1 MSDGKFGADEQKFI
15 GLLMIDL
22 GLSPEM
28 LDDIISE
35 VNGGTP
41 DTKETA

>member
-1 MSDGKFGADEQKFI
+1 MSDGDFGADEQKFI
-15 GLLMIDL
+15 GLLMNDL

-35 VNGGTP
+35 VNGETP
-41 DTKETA
+41 NTEETA